1 MSIHVCQKSFDTKP
15 GEFVSVA
22 NCGRLFSMTVIVT
35 MTHRMMSALDVKNSL
50 QSSREELV
58 DYRQRDDHAFHN
70 DTHALLRLDAVMEQI
85 ETICRARADQRMKD
99 IESALATPS
108 SAPKKQMPPRLVH
121 LRQSLPDGTSFERAH
136 EIANRI
142 RKIGMV
148 EKQRQF
154 VYVFEQTSMTTDELG
169 KNFHM
174 HARFYVKG
182 KGTDVSPG
190 KVAKEVWR
198 ITKLDKI
205 STHIVF
211 HDNIRKLTS
220 YMAGHKSFEEYP
232 DKKIKCEMDIV
243 WRQQHNL
250 KREYHLSNQPLD
262 RAE

>member
-1 MSIHVCQKSFDTKP
+1 MST
-15 GEFVSVA
+15 
-22 NCGRLFSMTVIVT
+22 
-35 MTHRMMSALDVKNSL
+35 LDVKNSL
-50 QSSREELV
+50 QSSREELAELA
-58 DYRQRDDHAFHN
+58 DYRQRDDYAFYN

-85 ETICRARADQRMKD
+85 ETISRARAD
-99 IESALATPS
+99 
-108 SAPKKQMPPRLVH
+108 PKKQMFARLVS
-121 LRQSLPDGTSFERAH
+121 LRQSFPDGTSFERAH

-154 VYVFEQTSMTTDELG
+154 VYVFEQTGMTTDELG

-182 KGTDVSPG
+182 KNTDVSPG

-198 ITKLDKI
+198 ITKLGKN

-211 HDNIRKLTS
+211 RDNIYKLTS

-232 DKKIKCEMDIV
+232 DKKIKCEMDVV

-250 KREYHLSNQPLD
+250 KREYCLRNTE
-262 RAE
+262 A

>member
-1 MSIHVCQKSFDTKP
+1 MSILVCQRSFDTKA
-15 GEFVSVA
+15 GKFVSVA
-22 NCGRLFSMTVIVT
+22 NCGRFFSIT
-35 MTHRMMSALDVKNSL
+35 MTYRMMSALDVQNL
-50 QSSREELV
+50 LNSSREELAELS
-58 DYRQRDDHAFHN
+58 DYRQRDDYAFYN

-85 ETICRARADQRMKD
+85 ETISRARADQRVKD
-99 IESALATPS
+99 IQSALATAS
-108 SAPKKQMPPRLVH
+108 SAPKKQMFARLVH
-121 LRQSLPDGTSFERAH
+121 LRQSFPAGTSFERAH

-148 EKQRQF
+148 EKQRQI
-154 VYVFEQTSMTTDELG
+154 VYVFEQTGMTTDELG

-198 ITKLDKI
+198 ITKLDKN

-211 HDNIRKLTS
+211 HDNIHKLTS
-220 YMAGHKSFEEYP
+220 YMAGHKNFEEHP
-232 DKKIKCEMDIV
+232 DKKIKCEMDVV

-250 KREYHLSNQPLD
+250 RQEYCLRNTE
-262 RAE
+262 A

>member
-1 MSIHVCQKSFDTKP
+1 VH
-15 GEFVSVA
+15 VA
-22 NCGRLFSMTVIVT
+22 NCGRFFSVT
-35 MTHRMMSALDVKNSL
+35 MTHRMMSALDVQNSL
-50 QSSREELV
+50 QSSLEERAELL
-58 DYRQRDDHAFHN
+58 DNRQRDDYAFYS

-85 ETICRARADQRMKD
+85 ETVSRARADQRVKD
-99 IESALATPS
+99 IQSALATAS
-108 SAPKKQMPPRLVH
+108 SAPRKQMFARLVS
-121 LRQSLPDGTSFERAH
+121 LRQSFPAGISFERAH

-154 VYVFEQTSMTTDELG
+154 VYVFEQTGMTTDELG

-198 ITKLDKI
+198 ITKLDKN

-211 HDNIRKLTS
+211 HDNIHKLTS
-220 YMAGHKSFEEYP
+220 YMAGHKNFEEYP
-232 DKKIKCEMDIV
+232 DKKIKCEMDVV

-250 KREYHLSNQPLD
+250 KREYHLTDQPGLPLD